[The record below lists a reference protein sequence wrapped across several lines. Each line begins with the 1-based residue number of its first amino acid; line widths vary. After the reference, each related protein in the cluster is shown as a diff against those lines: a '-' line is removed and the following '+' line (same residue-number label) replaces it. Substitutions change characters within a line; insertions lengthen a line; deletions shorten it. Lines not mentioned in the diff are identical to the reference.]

1 MDKEFRL
8 EVKIRNNRLLKSK
21 EESGLRVPEFCEAAG
36 IPRSHWHGYT
46 SMRMSPITE
55 AGEWKDSAIRLSAFC
70 GLQLEEL
77 FPDAV
82 LAVEKNFVQ
91 LEVGAEEVQRVL
103 SMDQPLMGDQAEAVD
118 LRIQIKQAIS
128 ALEPREEAVLKLL
141 FGIDVHEHTVDEVA
155 KLLGVSSSRVNSIS
169 STAMRRLRYGRRGRA
184 LRDFGYQPL
193 RLTDPEEIRFVHF
206 KREHGCSLDEAMR
219 QSFSRDQ
226 EPAPPR
232 KKPQLFHPKDGVR
245 IKTDSDSIDVAVEG
259 IDEVQAVIKLARNDY
274 VESDP
279 RRYAFEDADKAVEFF
294 EYMSFLYKV
303 TPTRWLRGLK
313 FMLKVPG
320 RPWTYHLLLRA
331 PRPSIKPSSP

>member
-1 MDKEFRL
+1 M
-8 EVKIRNNRLLKSK
+8 
-21 EESGLRVPEFCEAAG
+21 
-36 IPRSHWHGYT
+36 
-46 SMRMSPITE
+46 
-55 AGEWKDSAIRLSAFC
+55 
-70 GLQLEEL
+70 
-77 FPDAV
+77 
-82 LAVEKNFVQ
+82 
-91 LEVGAEEVQRVL
+91 
-103 SMDQPLMGDQAEAVD
+103 
-118 LRIQIKQAIS
+118 
-128 ALEPREEAVLKLL
+128 
-141 FGIDVHEHTVDEVA
+141 
-155 KLLGVSSSRVNSIS
+155 
-169 STAMRRLRYGRRGRA
+169 
-184 LRDFGYQPL
+184 
-193 RLTDPEEIRFVHF
+193 HF